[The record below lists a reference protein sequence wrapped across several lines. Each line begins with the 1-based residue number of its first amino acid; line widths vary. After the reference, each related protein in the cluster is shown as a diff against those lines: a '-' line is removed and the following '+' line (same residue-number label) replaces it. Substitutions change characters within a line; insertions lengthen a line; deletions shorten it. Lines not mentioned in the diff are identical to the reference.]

1 MSRPWFTAAT
11 SFYALRDGGVMA
23 TPLQAA
29 KRYDTVN
36 YGVKL
41 SYICTSIQIHD
52 LSIHSR
58 TLCRRKNLRLKRRTT
73 NSTCSSTRFGRV
85 ARSRRLIICSP
96 IFRVRLDGGQ
106 SLPRPDHRVQSSFT
120 YRTITKQPSS
130 SLRKMS
136 SPRLLKA
143 ANPCKLRATSARS
156 RRDVG
161 RLSSHPR
168 SAYISSC
175 A

>member
-1 MSRPWFTAAT
+1 
-11 SFYALRDGGVMA
+11 MA

-29 KRYDTVN
+29 KRCDTVN

-41 SYICTSIQIHD
+41 PYICTSIQRHD
-52 LSIHSR
+52 LGIHPR
-58 TLCRRKNLRLKRRTT
+58 TVCRRRNLRLKRRTT
-73 NSTCSSTRFGRV
+73 NSTCSSTQFGRV
-85 ARSRRLIICSP
+85 ARSRRLIIYNR

-106 SLPRPDHRVQSSFT
+106 SLPLSDHCVQSSFT
-120 YRTITKQPSS
+120 YRTIMRPPSS

-136 SPRLLKA
+136 SLRLLKA
-143 ANPCKLRATSARS
+143 ANPWKLRATSVRS

-161 RLSSHPR
+161 RLLSHPQ